1 MPVKNLRILF
11 IGDVFG
17 RPGREAVR
25 GHLPQILEERGID
38 LCVANIENSAAGYG
52 ITPPLAHQFLDMG
65 VEVMT
70 SGNHVWDRKEILDFL
85 DQEPRLLR
93 PANYPPATPGRGLFV
108 GETRSRVPFAVINLQ
123 GRLFMP
129 LTDCPFRVGEQLVD
143 GLSPDIKVI
152 LVDFHAE
159 ATSEKQA
166 MGWFLDGRVSAVLGT
181 HTHVTTAD
189 ERTLPKGTA
198 YLTDVGMTGPHDSI
212 IGGETDIIRTR
223 FIDQL
228 PGRFGPAK
236 RNVRINA
243 VAVDVDPET
252 GRARGIE
259 RLSVKAESP

>member
-25 GHLPQILEERGID
+25 GHLPQILEERRID
-38 LCVANIENSAAGYG
+38 LCVANVENSAAGRG
-52 ITPPLAHQFLDMG
+52 ITPPLAHQFLEMG
-65 VEVMT
+65 VEVLT

-93 PANYPPATPGRGLFV
+93 PANYPPTTPGHGLFV
-108 GETRSRVPFAVINLQ
+108 GETRSHVPFAVINLQ

-129 LTDCPFRVGEQLVD
+129 LTDCPFRVGEQLID
-143 GLSPDIKVI
+143 SLSPDIKIV

-159 ATSEKQA
+159 ATAEKQA

-181 HTHVTTAD
+181 HTHVATAD

-198 YLTDVGMTGPHDSI
+198 YMTDVGMTGAHDSV
-212 IGGETDIIRTR
+212 IGVETDIIRSK

-228 PGRFGPAK
+228 PARFGPAK
-236 RNVRINA
+236 QNVRIDA
-243 VAVDVDPET
+243 VAVDIDPET
-252 GRARGIE
+252 GRAQGIE

>member
-1 MPVKNLRILF
+1 MSVKNLRILF

-25 GHLPQILEERGID
+25 GHLPQILEERRID
-38 LCVANIENSAAGYG
+38 LCVANIENSAAGRG
-52 ITPPLAHQFLDMG
+52 ITPPLAHQFFEMG
-65 VEVMT
+65 VEVLT

-93 PANYPPATPGRGLFV
+93 PANYPPTTPGHGVFV

-129 LTDCPFRVGEQLVD
+129 NIDCPFRVGERLID
-143 GLSPDIKVI
+143 GLSPDIEVI

-159 ATSEKQA
+159 ATAEKQA

-181 HTHVTTAD
+181 HTHVATAD
-189 ERTLPKGTA
+189 ERMLPQGTA
-198 YLTDVGMTGPHDSI
+198 YMTDVGMTGAHDSI
-212 IGGETDIIRTR
+212 IGVETDIIRSK

-228 PGRFGPAK
+228 PARFGPAK
-236 RNVRINA
+236 QNVRINA
-243 VAVDVDPET
+243 VVVDIDPET
-252 GRARGIE
+252 GQAQGIE
-259 RLSVKAESP
+259 RVSVKAESP